1 MNTLVSPTPEL
12 DLLTETERALLKK
25 LCEGLTFRQI
35 DHALSLEVGTAHRL
49 RRHLFRKIGVR
60 TRHEAYAAVHPISH
74 IRQADLKQFLAAR
87 YGLAKRERDVLTLM
101 LCSPNLSRRQISEHL
116 GISDDT

>member
-1 MNTLVSPTPEL
+1 MTILAFPTSEQER
-12 DLLTETERALLKK
+12 LTETERALLKK

-74 IRQADLKQFLAAR
+74 IRQADLKQFLAAP
-87 YGLAKRERDVLTLM
+87 YGLA
-101 LCSPNLSRRQISEHL
+101 NRRTARHP
-116 GISDDT
+116 